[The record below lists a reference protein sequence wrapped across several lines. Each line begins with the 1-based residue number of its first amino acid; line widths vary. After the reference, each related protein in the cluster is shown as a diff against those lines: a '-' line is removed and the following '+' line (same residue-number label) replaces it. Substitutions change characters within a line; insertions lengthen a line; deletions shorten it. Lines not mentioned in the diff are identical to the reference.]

1 MVSWQ
6 SVSHTESLLF
16 DVVVKRNFGVGQFNA
31 SNVAVIAHGLSAAA
45 VITLDKSYTTTIYFI
60 YWV

>member
-31 SNVAVIAHGLSAAA
+31 SNVAVIDHGLSDAA
-45 VITLDKSYTTTIYFI
+45 VTTLDKSYTTTI
-60 YWV
+60 

>member
-1 MVSWQ
+1 MVSWW

-31 SNVAVIAHGLSAAA
+31 SNVAIIAHGLRDAA
-45 VITLDKSYTTTIYFI
+45 VTTLDKNYTTTRYFI